1 MDNRLLSFLEKILII
16 YIVSLILFCI
26 ADVAYV
32 LYCIIAICICFLL
45 RVKYKHNLVELCSI
59 TSIVLS
65 SVTMGYFTALY
76 IVKDTKIIFDT
87 ENTIISIILAT
98 FFLAYFVTAC
108 CAIRRDTKRKFILME
123 QQKHDVDRIID
134 YINKFEIIGINGI
147 WGSGKSFV
155 TDYIQENSKIS
166 EDYIFVKIDL
176 LSCNLE
182 KIHLV
187 IFDSVARVL
196 NNERVFSKNAKLTK
210 KLLSNTNVI
219 DNIYSALIADE
230 ISYSNSLD
238 TLKQELN
245 NLEKKIILVYEDI
258 DRITELDT
266 IKKIFSISEQLVCDK
281 IKIIYQYDSVGLEN
295 MGLDRN
301 YIEKYIPYIVNLTP
315 IPLISI
321 IKYLLENNFIITD
334 KVSIE
339 DFQFLDMPTY
349 FKFGEIEGRIFPS
362 RNMCG
367 IRKVIHFLYE
377 LVDTLEHNEE
387 YQTKEFKKT
396 VIVFFAIKH
405 LFFELY
411 EEFSIAKGVLDN
423 ATFEY
428 EHNQHSI
435 IQLLNYLK
443 KNDKL
448 NQETFDILFR
458 NSKNANKIY
467 FIKNLGYNIDILID
481 SDLEKKKD
489 IYGESIRIAQQLDK
503 NDKIDRLVWNLLC
516 SGKSEFTNNENAVN
530 KFISEV
536 LDETSKKQDEAYRKF
551 DFDMFNGN
559 LYKDDNTTIF
569 RFGVSPMFCMFRAFY
584 IVNPDADS
592 WIKLLDFYFVKRL
605 NKINDA
611 LIGALRYCAL
621 YSNKVYIHILKKF
634 NAMSIVGNLND
645 VKHYVDFL
653 NKYIGAITRIGYID
667 GHDLWQIDGMD
678 KISTNKDA
686 FIDVLD
692 TYIKKMNEFK
702 ESVATIEQVVSD
714 VDVIIAF
721 LEKNKEIINCE
732 ERVKEEPLVQTKFH
746 TTNKNQEEY
755 DRLLKEKGSPD
766 FSKDLEDSYCLG
778 KISPYEIKK
787 LLE

>member
-26 ADVAYV
+26 ADVPYV

-59 TSIVLS
+59 NSIVLF
-65 SVTMGYFTALY
+65 SVTVGYFTAIY

-87 ENTIISIILAT
+87 KNTIISIMLAT

-108 CAIRRDTKRKFILME
+108 CATTRGTKKKFMLME
-123 QQKHDVDRIID
+123 QQKHDVDRIVD

-166 EDYIFVKIDL
+166 DDYIFVKIDL

-187 IFDSVARVL
+187 IFDSIARVL

-281 IKIIYQYDSVGLEN
+281 IKIIYQYDNDGLEN
-295 MGLDRN
+295 IGLDRI

-321 IKYLLENNFIITD
+321 IKYLLENNFVVTD

-339 DFQFLDMPTY
+339 DFRFLIMPTY
-349 FKFGEIEGRIFPS
+349 FKFGKIEGSISPS
-362 RNMCG
+362 INMCS

-377 LVDTLEHNEE
+377 LVDTLENNEE
-387 YQTKEFKKT
+387 YQTKESKKT
-396 VIVFFAIKH
+396 VIAFFAIKH
-405 LFFELY
+405 LFCGLY
-411 EEFSIAKGVLDN
+411 EEFGVAKGVLDS

-428 EHNQHSI
+428 EQNHYTI
-435 IQLLNYLK
+435 IQLLNYFK
-443 KNDKL
+443 KNDMI
-448 NQETFDILFR
+448 NQETFNILFR
-458 NSKNANKIY
+458 VSENANKI
-467 FIKNLGYNIDILID
+467 FFVENLGYNIDILVEND
-481 SDLEKKKD
+481 VGKKKD

-503 NDKIDRLVWNLLC
+503 NDKVDRLVWNLLC

-530 KFISEV
+530 KFIDQV
-536 LDETSKKQDEAYRKF
+536 LEESPDKQDEAYRNF

-569 RFGVSPMFCMFRAFY
+569 KFGVSPMFCMFRAFY
-584 IVNPDADS
+584 IVNPDTDS
-592 WIKLLDFYFVKRL
+592 WIKLLDFYLVKRI
-605 NKINDA
+605 NRINDA
-611 LIGALRYCAL
+611 LIGSLRYCAL

-634 NAMSIVGNLND
+634 NTMSIVGNLND
-645 VKHYVDFL
+645 AKHYVEFL
-653 NKYIGAITRIGYID
+653 NKYLRVITSIGYIAE
-667 GHDLWQIDGMD
+667 HDLWQIDGFD
-678 KISTNKDA
+678 KISTNKDV
-686 FIDVLD
+686 FINVLD
-692 TYIKKMNEFK
+692 TYIKKMNELK
-702 ESVATIEQVVSD
+702 DGVAAIEQVVSD
-714 VDVIIAF
+714 IDVIITF
-721 LEKNKEIINCE
+721 LEKNKEIINCA
-732 ERVKEEPLVQTKFH
+732 ERVKEEPLVQTKYH

-755 DRLLKEKGSPD
+755 DRLLKEKGSSA
-766 FSKDLEDSYCLG
+766 FSKVLEESYCLG
-778 KISPYEIKK
+778 NISPYEIKK